1 MIFTKWNGQFWCSA
15 LTSLHKKGQKKSI
28 DGRKIK
34 VARNVENEDFE
45 VICNHSAIGKDF
57 SQLQNGLAIISYW
70 KLVGSVV
77 ILKTE
82 TIVLID
88 GSLDAGVV
96 HNFWR
101 EREIGSKAAAFNY
114 VDTSLSFVDITI
126 QKKKNQTTVSFDNSD
141 YFQNIAT

>member
-1 MIFTKWNGQFWCSA
+1 M
-15 LTSLHKKGQKKSI
+15 
-28 DGRKIK
+28 
-34 VARNVENEDFE
+34 
-45 VICNHSAIGKDF
+45 
-57 SQLQNGLAIISYW
+57 
-70 KLVGSVV
+70 GSVV
-77 ILKTE
+77 ILETE

>member
-1 MIFTKWNGQFWCSA
+1 MNFKDFYFR
-15 LTSLHKKGQKKSI
+15 LSI
-28 DGRKIK
+28 EMLNWRL
-34 VARNVENEDFE
+34 EWFSTTLS
-45 VICNHSAIGKDF
+45 SAIDKDF